1 MRPLILSIAVG
12 LALSG
17 SVAAQQPGGSS
28 SGVSQLP
35 VGQVYKDFQFPY
47 YENGL
52 LKFVLTASDAKGIT
66 VNRAETTDLK
76 IELYDGG
83 KVTTTITS
91 PKADLY
97 VADRKMRTHNT
108 VLIERADLTATAQLC
123 DFDLAEKQYT
133 LRNNVRVTLKNFDT
147 GKAVPTP
154 GAASPESTPADQPAP
169 AGQFISTAPPA
180 PATPAATVPGQ
191 SPSQKIDSLL
201 ESPGM
206 FSSTNAPSPP

>member
-17 SVAAQQPGGSS
+17 WVEAQQSGGSS

-52 LKFVLTASDAKGIT
+52 LKFTLTATEAKGIT
-66 VNRAETTDLK
+66 INRAETTDLR
-76 IELYDGG
+76 IDLYDNGR
-83 KVTTTITS
+83 VTTTITS

-108 VLIERADLTATAQLC
+108 VRIERADLTATAQLC

-133 LRNNVRVTLKNFDT
+133 LRSNVRVTLKNFDT

-154 GAASPESTPADQPAP
+154 GAAAPASAP
-169 AGQFISTAPPA
+169 AGQAISTAPPA
-180 PATPAATVPGQ
+180 PLTPAETVPGQ

>member
-17 SVAAQQPGGSS
+17 SVAAQQSGGSS

-123 DFDLAEKQYT
+123 DFDLTAKQYT
-133 LRNNVRVTLKNFDT
+133 LRNNVRVTLKDFDT

-154 GAASPESTPADQPAP
+154 GTAAPESAP
-169 AGQFISTAPPA
+169 AGQAVSTAPPA
-180 PATPAATVPGQ
+180 PVTPAETVPGQ

>member
-12 LALSG
+12 LALTG
-17 SVAAQQPGGSS
+17 SVEAQQSGGSS

-52 LKFVLTASDAKGIT
+52 LKFTLTATEAKGIT
-66 VNRAETTDLK
+66 VSRAETTDLR
-76 IELYDGG
+76 IDLYDNGR
-83 KVTTTITS
+83 VTTTITS

-97 VADRKMRTHNT
+97 VADRKMRTHST
-108 VLIERADLTATAQLC
+108 VRIERADLTATAQLC
-123 DFDLAEKQYT
+123 DFDLAGKQYT
-133 LRNNVRVTLKNFDT
+133 LRSNVRVTLKNFDT
-147 GKAVPTP
+147 GKTVPTP
-154 GAASPESTPADQPAP
+154 GAAAPAPAP
-169 AGQFISTAPPA
+169 AGQAISTAPPA
-180 PATPAATVPGQ
+180 PVTPAETIPGQ